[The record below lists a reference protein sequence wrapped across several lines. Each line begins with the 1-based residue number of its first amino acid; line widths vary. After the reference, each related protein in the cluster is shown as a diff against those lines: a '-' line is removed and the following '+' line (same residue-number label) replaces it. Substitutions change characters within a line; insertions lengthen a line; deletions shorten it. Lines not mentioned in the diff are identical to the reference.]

1 VPTLLE
7 IAEHADVPVEGVV
20 KVLNGQ
26 PVSEVVA
33 ERVTAAMEALGPP
46 HHQLVESMN
55 LVEPSRARAGDVL
68 PLVDSG
74 AEVDPVDDVLA
85 RAREQL
91 LASFSHAAAEF
102 EARLPQG
109 VSSVV
114 YEALRVE
121 VGPVAQH
128 MARMGTL
135 FDELGYIIQKVEQ
148 EVGAARQERL
158 EDLKLLIDLIESSWR
173 NVDRRLG
180 RLERKLERLEGK
192 APF

>member
-1 VPTLLE
+1 MQ
-7 IAEHADVPVEGVV
+7 IAEHADVPLEGVV

-33 ERVTAAMEALGPP
+33 ERVAAAMEALGPP
-46 HHQLVESMN
+46 HQQLVESMN
-55 LVEPSRARAGDVL
+55 LVEPSRARTGDVL
-68 PLVDSG
+68 PMGDST
-74 AEVDPVDDVLA
+74 AEVDVADEALS

-91 LASFSHAAAEF
+91 LESFSHAAAEL
-102 EARLPQG
+102 EASLPQG

-121 VGPVAQH
+121 VGPVAQS
-128 MARMGTL
+128 MARMGSL
-135 FDELGYIIQKVEQ
+135 FDEVAYIIQKVER

-192 APF
+192 PPF

>member
-1 VPTLLE
+1 MPTLME
-7 IAEHADVPVEGVV
+7 IAEHADVPVEGVL

-33 ERVTAAMEALGPP
+33 ERVAAAMEALGPP
-46 HHQLVESMN
+46 HERLVESMN
-55 LVEPSRARAGDVL
+55 LAEPSRARTGDVL
-68 PLVDSG
+68 PSSDST
-74 AEVDPVDDVLA
+74 AEVDVVDDALS

-91 LASFSHAAAEF
+91 IASFSHAAAEL
-102 EARLPQG
+102 EASLPQG

-121 VGPVAQH
+121 VGPVAQR

-135 FDELGYIIQKVEQ
+135 FDEVAYVIEKVER

-158 EDLKLLIDLIESSWR
+158 EDLKLLIDLIETSWR

-180 RLERKLERLEGK
+180 RLERKLERLEGRSR
-192 APF
+192 F

>member
-1 VPTLLE
+1 ME
-7 IAEHADVPVEGVV
+7 IAEHADVPVEGVL

-33 ERVTAAMEALGPP
+33 ERVAAAIEALGPP
-46 HHQLVESMN
+46 HQQLVENMN
-55 LVEPSRARAGDVL
+55 LVEPSRARRGDVL
-68 PLVDSG
+68 PIGDSA
-74 AEVDPVDDVLA
+74 AEVDPVDDALA

-121 VGPVAQH
+121 VGPVAQR

-135 FDELGYIIQKVEQ
+135 FDELGYIIQKVEH

-180 RLERKLERLEGK
+180 RLERKLERLESR
-192 APF
+192 PS